1 MSTPA
6 ATHPG
11 SSTAAPSR
19 PNDRRASATHLSE
32 NTLWQPFLGWRGMKI
47 QAAYPGAGP
56 VHTRSQVINIPLPPH
71 KGALRP
77 HCPHSAPKAL
87 AAQSC
92 LICQPVLEGKFVF
105 QTLKNQHLGWRQY
118 SGNWY
123 NLILPH
129 ILISFPLLTV
139 HTHDCCPAQYF
150 NLELQFLKTSVKY
163 FCYIKVPCFEEPMGV
178 EKVSL
183 EMSLNYN
190 FNLFALCDKYIW
202 LY

>member
-1 MSTPA
+1 MRTRCDSPSWGGEEWRYKRLTLERVQFLPA
-6 ATHPG
+6 ARSLIFHCLRIKEPWDP
-11 SSTAAPSR
+11 TAPTAP
-19 PNDRRASATHLSE
+19 
-32 NTLWQPFLGWRGMKI
+32 
-47 QAAYPGAGP
+47 
-56 VHTRSQVINIPLPPH
+56 
-71 KGALRP
+71 
-77 HCPHSAPKAL
+77 PKAL

-105 QTLKNQHLGWRQY
+105 QTLKNQHLGWQQY